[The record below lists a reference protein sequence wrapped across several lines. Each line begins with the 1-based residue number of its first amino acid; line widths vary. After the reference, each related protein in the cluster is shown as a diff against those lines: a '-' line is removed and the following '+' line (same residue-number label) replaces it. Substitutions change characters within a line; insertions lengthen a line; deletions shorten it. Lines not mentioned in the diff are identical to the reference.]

1 MNFCKT
7 SPRFSLPL
15 SKLTG
20 RHTLHATHVRERGGT
35 KSRGIGEGGGGK
47 VENFFSFSLSGL
59 SLASFFSTL
68 SGALCPPPSPPKS
81 YFFPLFFFPGNAFF
95 SSTRVAGVLQEQFT
109 ACSSQLPQERRE
121 GGRRES
127 GRQSNFQKFY
137 CSSIKHG
144 PHRQLVA
151 LRRRKKVSFLPP
163 SLFEALSHIGNSN
176 EFFSPLPGEGPRGGG
191 S

>member
-95 SSTRVAGVLQEQFT
+95 LPRALQAFFKS
-109 ACSSQLPQERRE
+109 SSQHVVANSPKREERE
-121 GGRRES
+121 GGERVAANLTSKNSIAPR
-127 GRQSNFQKFY
+127 
-137 CSSIKHG
+137 SSTG
-144 PHRQLVA
+144 
-151 LRRRKKVSFLPP
+151 
-163 SLFEALSHIGNSN
+163 HIGNWWPS
-176 EFFSPLPGEGPRGGG
+176 EEGKKFLFFPLPCSKLSPTLEIRMSSSLPSPGKVQGGW